1 MEPKVNY
8 FLVGSFVVV
17 LGAAMVIGM
26 FWLGKTDYR
35 GVNDRY
41 EAFMRE
47 SVAGLSVDST
57 VKYRGVDVGRVKAIT
72 LNQSN
77 PEEVLLTL
85 DIARGTPIKTDTI
98 AVLETQGLTGLA
110 TINLTGGSRDAPPL
124 QAEPGQEYPVIKT
137 GPSLF
142 FRLDEGMSRLLS
154 EKGLAKLLT
163 DLDVLVKGASEV
175 VDEENRV
182 RLKQTLKDLSEVA
195 QTIAAHKDQLDRGLS
210 GAEQSADNLAKMTL
224 SLNEQVPLLLGRIN
238 KSASSLQRLTDE
250 LAVTSKAVGT
260 LVHETKPEVEQFSR
274 QTLPESSLLVSE
286 LRQLTGTLNRVV
298 RDLEREP
305 NALVFGKQAPRRG
318 PGE

>member
-8 FLVGSFVVV
+8 FLVGSFVVI

-77 PEEVLLTL
+77 PEEVRLTL

-110 TINLTGGSRDAPPL
+110 TINLTGGSREAPPL
-124 QAEPGQEYPVIKT
+124 QAAEGQEYPVIKT

-142 FRLDEGMSRLLS
+142 FRLDEAMSRLLS
-154 EKGLAKLLT
+154 EKGLTKLLT
-163 DLDVLVKGASEV
+163 DLGVLVKGASEV

-182 RLKQTLKDLSEVA
+182 RLKQTLQDLSAVA
-195 QTIAAHKDQLDRGLS
+195 QTIAAHKDQLDRGLT
-210 GAEQSADNLAKMTL
+210 GAERSADNLAKMTL
-224 SLNEQVPLLLGRIN
+224 SLNEQVPLLLARIN
-238 KSASSLQRLTDE
+238 KSALSLQRLTDE
-250 LAVTSKAVGT
+250 LAVTSKAVGA
-260 LVHETKPEVEQFSR
+260 VVNETKPEVEQFSR

-286 LRQLTGTLNRVV
+286 LRQLTGTLNRVL

-305 NALVFGKQAPRRG
+305 NALVFGKPASRRG